1 MPWKLYENDQGKW
14 CVHKLNADDSKG
26 ELVACHDTRG
36 EALAQQRA
44 LYASEA
50 KELTDA
56 TLSLLKDIA
65 EDESLDKPERA
76 QAVMDEWAVRIKSIP
91 ADEEEVIEAEEK
103 DTEPETIEPEVQ
115 IVEKKTI
122 LAKFKSIGDAIKSWF
137 KDEPDADDGA
147 IGGGGRSTGM
157 SIWKEGNVYWWMAR
171 YSNNFRDN
179 DKPPEIISS
188 DSHKSFLRKVKEGK
202 APLPELWLWHKKEW
216 KVGQAHGLAYDELGF
231 AVAIGTFDA
240 DKGYVAEALM
250 KAKDVRVSHG
260 MPISSIVRD
269 EKDRSIIK
277 EHETREI
284 SPLPAWAAANKLTG
298 FVVLNLDSN
307 KEDSMAIPDE
317 TKKEWVDGLGI
328 DPKTLESLEA
338 ANAADASKA
347 MSEGLESKD
356 TTDASAQPATQ
367 PEVTEPAVPDAPAES
382 APAPEA
388 SMTVETLRTAVQDAV
403 SGIVNPMVARL
414 DALEASMK
422 QLKETSDAQ
431 ADVLKGTPTASLASI
446 ISQFAQSA
454 IGAAE
459 TRVDGRTELAKSKPK
474 EAAAPMDGRTPVPFI
489 NEILASGK

>member
-1 MPWKLYENDQGKW
+1 MPWKLYENDEGKW
-14 CVHKLNADDSKG
+14 CVHKLNADDSQG
-26 ELVACHDTRG
+26 ELVACHATRS

-50 KELTDA
+50 KEITDA
-56 TLSLLKDIA
+56 TLSLLKEIV
-65 EDESLDKPERA
+65 EDDKADKPERA
-76 QAVMDEWAVRIKSIP
+76 QAVMEEWTVRIKSVP
-91 ADEEEVIEAEEK
+91 ADDEEVIVADEK
-103 DTEPETIEPEVQ
+103 ETEPGTIEPEVH
-115 IVEKKTI
+115 IVEKKTVME
-122 LAKFKSIGDAIKSWF
+122 KFKAIGEAIKSWF
-137 KDEPDADDGA
+137 KDEPEPADETT
-147 IGGGGRSTGM
+147 TGM
-157 SIWKEGNVYWWMAR
+157 SIWKEGSIYWWMAR
-171 YSNNFRDN
+171 YSNNFRDRDN
-179 DKPPEIISS
+179 PPEIISA

-250 KAKDVRVSHG
+250 KAEDVRVSHG
-260 MPISSIVRD
+260 MPKSSIVRD
-269 EKDRSIIK
+269 EKDRSVIK

-317 TKKEWVDGLGI
+317 TKKEWVEGLGI

-347 MSEGLESKD
+347 MSEGLESKETED
-356 TTDASAQPATQ
+356 VSAQPATQ
-367 PEVTEPAVPDAPAES
+367 PEVTEPAVTPAP

-431 ADVLKGTPTASLASI
+431 ADALKGTPTASLASI

-489 NEILASGK
+489 NEILASGH